1 METFAER
8 LDALKQTYRSM
19 RTGRGVVSPTREAA
33 FGVDIEDEQLFQQE
47 LRIIVDE
54 MKVNLVDETKILEGT
69 LNPQYGKE
77 EWILPDIPRP
87 PENELSEST
96 PTEQQWKSD
105 SQNGS
110 LTTDP
115 THTSMSALN
124 SLLSTAEPLS
134 PPQPMED
141 SDAIYETRST
151 DSCSGNSADSGNE
164 IGATNESSECMVQ
177 MINVQMLGT
186 PNEVKW

>member
-1 METFAER
+1 
-8 LDALKQTYRSM
+8 M
-19 RTGRGVVSPTREAA
+19 RTGRDVVSPTRESA
-33 FGVDIEDEQLFQQE
+33 FGVDIEDEQRFQQE

-54 MKVNLVDETKILEGT
+54 MKVNLADETKILEGT

-77 EWILPDIPRP
+77 EWMMPDIPRP
-87 PENELSEST
+87 PENEHSERNCID
-96 PTEQQWKSD
+96 EQWKSD

-115 THTSMSALN
+115 TLTSMSALN
-124 SLLSTAEPLS
+124 SLPSTAEPLS

-141 SDAIYETRST
+141 SDVIYETRST
-151 DSCSGNSADSGNE
+151 DSCSGNLADSGNE
-164 IGATNESSECMVQ
+164 TDATNECSECTVQ
-177 MINVQMLGT
+177 MISVQMLGT